1 MTPCRPRVGIPIS
14 RGPDNKSPVG
24 MVYGLQTPIPSN
36 IDDGSQIGILQCDQC
51 NPLST
56 INQKGSTGPYV
67 VSNKNAGVL

>member
-1 MTPCRPRVGIPIS
+1 MSEFPYHGGQIT
-14 RGPDNKSPVG
+14 NHQLG

-36 IDDGSQIGILQCDQC
+36 IDDGSLIGILQCDQC